1 MTDFRNMMEAALLP
15 GDVSPLLA
23 SLECKPPVSIRQH
36 ARKAPG
42 ELFPGSDPVP
52 WCPMGRYLEERP
64 AFTLDPR
71 FHAGAYYVQEA
82 SGMSLWQL
90 APYLSAIT
98 SPRVL
103 DACAA
108 PGGKSTL
115 LLDILPQNGLLV
127 SNEVIRS
134 RVPILAENLARWG
147 YGNVVVT
154 QNDPADLGRLTGYF
168 DVVVADAPCSG
179 EGLFRKDPE
188 SRKNWSRALVALC
201 VSRQRRILSDL
212 WPCLRQGGLLLYST
226 CTFNRMEDEEQVDWI
241 REHLGARLLLGPQKY
256 LPHRIKGEGFFMALL
271 EKTGSADPGP
281 KKSMPPLSR
290 KKGGNAPRVP
300 DNTPRHL
307 EGPYSWSMKGSLL
320 KAFPQELIPQ
330 MQSLESLLNV
340 FHSGIAVATKKG
352 DDWVPWADLALATD
366 LKKDAYPVFRANLE
380 QAVAFLRRDPLVF
393 PYGTEK
399 GYLLLTYNDMPLGFV
414 KNLGMRSN
422 NLHPV
427 SRRIFLSLKQS
438 DR

>member
-15 GDVSPLLA
+15 GEVSPLLA
-23 SLECKPPVSIRQH
+23 ALESTPPVSIRQH
-36 ARKAPG
+36 IRKAPG

-52 WCPMGRYLEERP
+52 WCPTGRYLEERP
-64 AFTLDPR
+64 VFTLDPR

-127 SNEVIRS
+127 SNEVIRT

-154 QNDPADLGRLTGYF
+154 QNDPADLGRLTEYF
-168 DVVVADAPCSG
+168 DVVVADVPCSG
-179 EGLFRKDPE
+179 EGLFRKEPE
-188 SRKNWSRALVALC
+188 SRKKWSPAVVALC

-241 REHLGARLLLGPQKY
+241 RDHLGARLLLGPEKY
-256 LPHRIKGEGFFMALL
+256 LPHRIRGEGFFMALL
-271 EKTGSADPGP
+271 EKTGTCHTGPG
-281 KKSMPPLSR
+281 KSLPPGGG
-290 KKGGNAPRVP
+290 KKGGSPSRVP
-300 DNTPRHL
+300 ADAPQHL
-307 EGPYSWSMKGSLL
+307 EGPYSWYMKGPFL

-330 MQSLESLLNV
+330 AELLESMLNV

-352 DDWVPWADLALATD
+352 KDWVPRADLALALD
-366 LKKDAYPVFRANLE
+366 LKKEAYPVFRVNRE

-393 PYGTEK
+393 PDGTER
-399 GYLLLTYNDMPLGFV
+399 GYLLLTYNDLPLGFV

-427 SRRIFLSLKQS
+427 SRRIFLSLKPS
-438 DR
+438 DH